1 MLKNNKDNTF
11 EIRLCEDIMDGTG
24 GNIEERE
31 RVRLNLD
38 YIRFDHFHHSFTTS
52 GLTTR
57 YNSDEVNI
65 LYMYIYIF
73 TIPHTHICF
82 FMSGR

>member
-1 MLKNNKDNTF
+1 
-11 EIRLCEDIMDGTG
+11 MDGTD
-24 GNIEERE
+24 GNIGERE
-31 RVRLNLD
+31 SIRLNLD

-65 LYMYIYIF
+65 VYVYD
-73 TIPHTHICF
+73 T
-82 FMSGR
+82 

>member
-1 MLKNNKDNTF
+1 
-11 EIRLCEDIMDGTG
+11 MDGTG
-24 GNIEERE
+24 CNIGERE
-31 RVRLNLD
+31 RIRLNLD

-52 GLTTR
+52 GLTNR

-73 TIPHTHICF
+73 TIPHTHIYVF